1 MTREALNKLSEQNLG
16 YLSNLRD
23 TATKAQDELTDTKQ
37 RESFIEQIK
46 ATARGYIRCLID
58 TKVLS
63 ENDFRFVWGWFTT
76 GINYPVG
83 KGV

>member
-1 MTREALNKLSEQNLG
+1 MTKEALNKLSEQNHA
-16 YLSNLRD
+16 YLSNLMD
-23 TATKAQDELTDTKQ
+23 TATKAQVELTDNKQ

-58 TKVLS
+58 TNVLS
-63 ENDFRFVWGWFTT
+63 ESDFRFVWGWFTL
-76 GINYPVG
+76 GINYPVR